1 MWRTS
6 GPCAAA
12 EDLVALMAPPPPI
25 FVQSRR
31 ILNDR
36 LNGGDGHGR
45 GEDDISVE
53 DDPKETW
60 AGGEQ
65 GMFLPF
71 RSGIALG
78 KAEGEI
84 QRADRHECRR
94 KESIIR
100 LEGIHVPGLFLG
112 RHTIFQ
118 LLGCFGLLK

>member
-1 MWRTS
+1 MEGMGTEGGRTTS
-6 GPCAAA
+6 T
-12 EDLVALMAPPPPI
+12 
-25 FVQSRR
+25 
-31 ILNDR
+31 
-36 LNGGDGHGR
+36 
-45 GEDDISVE
+45 E

-84 QRADRHECRR
+84 QRAGRHECRR

-100 LEGIHVPGLFLG
+100 LEGIQVPGLFLG
-112 RHTIFQ
+112 RPTFSCLAALVI
-118 LLGCFGLLK
+118 